1 MLIWSLGRMAICILY
16 FWYVHLHPWMHLKL
30 INNGNKTKWS
40 PLWSFIIGVINKI
53 GQPQSR
59 GQICLSQVWL
69 QTGLDDTKSCY
80 QLIIKLIW
88 QNLRKKIDIFD
99 RFSGKKSNISSNSAK
114 YETTARKHDAFC
126 PLTQTWHVNCPFNCH
141 ITRSNYKHDTYM
153 YKCSNQAGD
162 ML

>member
-1 MLIWSLGRMAICILY
+1 MAICILY
-16 FWYVHLHPWMHLKL
+16 FWYVHLHPCMHLKL

-99 RFSGKKSNISSNSAK
+99 RFSGKKKATFLVTQQNMGQQHANMTYSVHWH
-114 YETTARKHDAFC
+114 THDMLTV
-126 PLTQTWHVNCPFNCH
+126 PLTVVLHGP
-141 ITRSNYKHDTYM
+141 ITSMTRTCISAQIRLVICYSFD
-153 YKCSNQAGD
+153 
-162 ML
+162 